1 MRGGRDNLSEFRAP
15 AWMQTAN
22 MQGNPLGTS
31 HARQDFTK
39 ARCPTRSNHVLALM
53 EVLVIGFVLVIL
65 AVLLVPT
72 MHASRRKAKRIS
84 CVNNLKEISLA
95 VRIWEGNHGDAYP
108 MEVSMTNGGA
118 MELAAA
124 GNAARIFQVMSNE
137 LSIPKVLLRP
147 ADTDHSLAKDF
158 QAGFSRKYISYF
170 VNLDAVEAN
179 PQMML
184 FGDDNFVI
192 GGVPVNP
199 GFLKVPANA
208 SIGWGATRHR
218 FSGNVAITDGSV
230 QQLTI
235 PGLQQALQN
244 TNRILIP

>member
-1 MRGGRDNLSEFRAP
+1 MDF
-15 AWMQTAN
+15 MK
-22 MQGNPLGTS
+22 PLCS
-31 HARQDFTK
+31 N
-39 ARCPTRSNHVLALM
+39 RSNHALTLF
-53 EVLVIGFVLVIL
+53 EVLVVMF
-65 AVLLVPT
+65 AFALLVLAA
-72 MHASRRKAKRIS
+72 MGFLDASHAGRKAKRIS

-95 VRIWEGNHGDAYP
+95 ARIWEGNHGDAYP

-137 LSIPKVLLRP
+137 LSIPKVLLCP
-147 ADTDHSLAKDF
+147 AATDHSLAKDF

-208 SIGWGATRHR
+208 SIGWSATRHR